1 MSGGRWHRWVVT
13 SSPLAGLSSF
23 NLTPAEARSK
33 TPNGAGAST
42 CRDFAEIFDA
52 FRPFI
57 KETAHDAVAQRAT
70 ANYLQYEEWI
80 EGYLFGMGTNI
91 HSGGVLRD
99 WDEVGMREWIYG
111 FCQKHPSEIV
121 ANAALAFFEM
131 LSGAPDAR

>member
-1 MSGGRWHRWVVT
+1 MGCDVLAPGRT
-13 SSPLAGLSSF
+13 IQF
-23 NLTPAEARSK
+23 Q
-33 TPNGAGAST
+33 PNSCRGSVDDAKRGGAST

-52 FRPFI
+52 FRPFL